1 MHIAWP
7 TAAAAATDAAVS
19 RLRSRVA
26 FATALPRTLPLPAL
40 SLPLEMFRP
49 RR

>member
-26 FATALPRTLPLPAL
+26 RPLPLPAL